1 MARLQTLRSGLAT
14 LNANRLPVLSINPDA
29 TPRMTGRRLMERNA
43 KWLKAN
49 PLCLACKEQD
59 GIVTAGQ
66 QVDHII
72 PLWKGGA
79 DHESNLQSLCIEHH
93 KAKTAIEAAERA
105 KGTGSVEVTRAAI
118 APPVLA

>member
-14 LNANRLPVLSINPDA
+14 LNTNRLPVLSLNPDA

-59 GIVTAGQ
+59 CIVTAGQ

-93 KAKTAIEAAERA
+93 KAKTAQETSERA
-105 KGTGSVEVTRAAI
+105 AGCGFLTLPKGRNG
-118 APPVLA
+118 